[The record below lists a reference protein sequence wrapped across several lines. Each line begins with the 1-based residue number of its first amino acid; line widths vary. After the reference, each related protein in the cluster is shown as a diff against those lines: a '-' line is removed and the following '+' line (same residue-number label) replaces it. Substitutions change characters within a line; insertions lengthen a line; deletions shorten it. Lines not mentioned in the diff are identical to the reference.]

1 MELFVGPL
9 PERADH
15 FSLRHFFQEFHGEF
29 NLQLL
34 DTFNPEETLRF
45 ALVRFNSEQLAHKAI
60 RRLDGK
66 KLGSTPVCVREFI
79 QRNSKKDR
87 RNLSW
92 PERLKQKFGR
102 RSNDRRKQRKIVM
115 RDMPGTVAFE
125 KTASKRF

>member
-9 PERADH
+9 PDRADH
-15 FSLRHFFQEFHGEF
+15 FSLRYFFQEFQGQF
-29 NLQLL
+29 NLQVL

-45 ALVRFNSEQLAHKAI
+45 ALVHFNSEHLAYKAI

-79 QRNSKKDR
+79 ERNSKKDR
-87 RNLSW
+87 RALSW
-92 PERLKQKFGR
+92 PERLRQRFGR
-102 RSNDRRKQRKIVM
+102 RNIDRRKQRKVVV
-115 RDMPGTVAFE
+115 RDMPGTATYE